1 MKSTSKVAIIT
12 GAGTGVGAAC
22 ATQLV
27 EAGCNVV
34 VNFSKSAQ
42 DATTVMDACNKI
54 RQGSAITAQG
64 NVAEDADCKRIA
76 RNTLDKWGRIDI
88 LINNAGITKFVDAAD
103 LDGLVTED
111 WHSLYA
117 VNVVGAYQM
126 VRACAAA
133 MRAEGEGSV
142 VNISSL
148 SGVMGFGSSTA
159 YVATKGA
166 MNAMT
171 LALARALSP
180 EIRVNAVAPGMIE
193 TRWHTSRFPDAESY
207 AKFKKAYTD
216 IVPLDKAAT
225 ADDVADVAVWLATR
239 AALVTGEIVM
249 VDGGLHLGRFS
260 RKRAETPQQ
269 K

>member
-1 MKSTSKVAIIT
+1 MSIETKVGIIT

-22 ATQLV
+22 ALQLV

-34 VNFSKSAQ
+34 INYSKSAAEAEAVLQ
-42 DATTVMDACNKI
+42 QCNQK
-54 RQGSAITAQG
+54 RAKSALLTQG
-64 NVAEDADCKRIA
+64 NVAEDGDCKRIA
-76 RNTLDKWGRIDI
+76 QAALDTWGRIDI
-88 LINNAGITKFVDAAD
+88 LVNNAGITKFVDAAD
-103 LDGLVTED
+103 LDGLVTDD

-126 VRACAAA
+126 IRACAPALRSTGA
-133 MRAEGEGSV
+133 GSV
-142 VNISSL
+142 VNISSM
-148 SGVMGFGSSTA
+148 SGIMGFGSCTA

-193 TRWHTSRFPDAESY
+193 TRWHIDRFPDQASY
-207 AKFKKAYTD
+207 DKFKKAYTE

-239 AALVTGEIVM
+239 AAVVTGEIVM

-260 RKRAETPQQ
+260 RKRPEAAKPN
-269 K
+269 